1 MAVQKRKRN
10 KPCKPRGVDSRGLR
24 RGARP
29 TRQAEL
35 EKVLAGKGQYASI
48 ESVEVRKDPIIFGK
62 ITGCTDLFFI
72 TQWYDDVSIEE
83 ILNGK

>member
-48 ESVEVRKDPIIFGK
+48 ESVEVRQTFGRWMADRQRIILG
-62 ITGCTDLFFI
+62 
-72 TQWYDDVSIEE
+72 ER
-83 ILNGK
+83 